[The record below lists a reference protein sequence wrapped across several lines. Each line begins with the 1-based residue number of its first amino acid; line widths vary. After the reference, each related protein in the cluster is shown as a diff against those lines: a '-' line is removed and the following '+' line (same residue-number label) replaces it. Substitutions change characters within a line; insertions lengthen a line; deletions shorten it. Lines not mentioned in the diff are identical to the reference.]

1 MAEILVEKLGVPALY
16 LANKVGFTRLG
27 SLKIMEYD
35 THCTA
40 LYQAN
45 KVGHFYSDVCHDWLW
60 WQDVN
65 DKNDNYFDD
74 YDDNH
79 FDVNDDENANLMTI
93 DNYDDNWQ
101 LWWWRLTIMMTVMM
115 KITILQAVMSLY
127 GGGQMTGVAVDS
139 GQVSFNFNSIF
150 NSDGDMAF
158 SEIFDA

>member
-1 MAEILVEKLGVPALY
+1 MEYGYDTHCTALY
-16 LANKVGFTRLG
+16 LANKVGH
-27 SLKIMEYD
+27 S
-35 THCTA
+35 
-40 LYQAN
+40 
-45 KVGHFYSDVCHDWLW
+45 YSDVCHDWLW

-93 DNYDDNWQ
+93 DNYDDDWQ
-101 LWWWRLTIMMTVMM
+101 LWWRLTIMMTVMM

-158 SEIFDA
+158 LMHRIQIWDA

>member
-1 MAEILVEKLGVPALY
+1 MEYGYDTQCTALY
-16 LANKVGFTRLG
+16 LANKVGH
-27 SLKIMEYD
+27 S
-35 THCTA
+35 
-40 LYQAN
+40 
-45 KVGHFYSDVCHDWLW
+45 YSDVCHDWLW

-74 YDDNH
+74 YDDDH

-101 LWWWRLTIMMTVMM
+101 LWWWFTIMMTSDNYDDDWQLWWRLTIMMTVMM

-139 GQVSFNFNSIF
+139 GQVSFNI
-150 NSDGDMAF
+150 
-158 SEIFDA
+158 